1 MIPTPDGLTRTER
14 RVWRAFDSGT
24 RVTLGTDRP
33 GRDDPERTVRAEV
46 LVTLLR
52 RPDDPGADRVAAV
65 RLRGAYITGRI
76 DLAGATVQWLLSLY
90 NCVLEEPPDFSHTT
104 TRTVK
109 INHSELPGLAAIW
122 SHIGGHLTIA
132 ESTVNGS
139 VELVGAHIS
148 GELRMNNAH
157 IRAGLRPA
165 VTAGGITVEGGC
177 YGSGMRTEGALR
189 FAGARLEGGFV
200 LTGARLEKHVENS
213 DDTVLHLDNA
223 EINNALRCDH
233 GFSSTGRI
241 RLRGARVSGDVSFR
255 RASRMS
261 APRTAIH
268 ATRLAADDLDLRT
281 ETPIEGVL
289 HLEDARIGA
298 LSDDS
303 RTWPAAIRLTGMTYE
318 TIRYWSQPEAVKQRL
333 DWLSRDP
340 NGFRPQ
346 PYEQLAAYYRRTGRD
361 DLARAVLYAEERRR
375 PRRHAGARI
384 FALVLE
390 YTVGYGYQPAR
401 AAYWLAALLAVGAV
415 GFAVHHP
422 APLKPDEAP
431 HFNPV
436 LYSLDLLSPIGGLGQ
451 RDAFD
456 PTGGWQW
463 LAGLLVVAGWVLATA
478 LIAGVGRVYNRM

>member
-1 MIPTPDGLTRTER
+1 MITTPDGLSRTER

-24 RVTLGTDRP
+24 RVNLGDDRP
-33 GRDDPERTVRAEV
+33 VRDDPGRTVRAEV
-46 LVTLLR
+46 IVALLR

-109 INHSELPGLAAIW
+109 INNSELPGFAAIW
-122 SHIGGHLTIA
+122 AHIGGHLTIT

-139 VELVGAHIS
+139 VELVGTHVS
-148 GELRMNNAH
+148 GELRMNDAH
-157 IRAGLRPA
+157 IRPGARPA

-177 YGSGMRTEGALR
+177 FGTRLRADGALR
-189 FAGARLEGGFV
+189 FGGARLEGG
-200 LTGARLEKHVENS
+200 LTLSGARLEQRVVNS

-223 EINNALRCDH
+223 AINNALRCDV
-233 GFSSTGRI
+233 GFNATGRI
-241 RLRGARVSGDVSFR
+241 RLRGTQVSGVVSFLH
-255 RASRMS
+255 AGRMS

-268 ATRLAADDLDLRT
+268 ATRLAADELDLRPDV
-281 ETPIEGVL
+281 PIEGIL
-289 HLEDARIGA
+289 SLEDARIGT
-298 LSDDS
+298 LSDNRD
-303 RTWPAAIRLTGMTYE
+303 TWPAEIRLNGMTYE
-318 TIRYWSQPEAVKQRL
+318 SIRYWSQPEAIAQRL
-333 DWLSRDP
+333 EWVSRDP
-340 NGFRPQ
+340 YGFRPQ
-346 PYEQLAAYYRRTGRD
+346 PYEQLAAYYRHTGRD
-361 DLARAVLYAEERRR
+361 DLARAVQYAEERHR
-375 PRRHAGARI
+375 PRHRLPARF
-384 FALVLE
+384 FATVLE
-390 YTVGYGYQPAR
+390 YTVGYGYKPVR
-401 AAYWLAALLAVGAV
+401 AAYWLAGLLAAGSI
-415 GFAVHHP
+415 GFAAHHP

-456 PTGGWQW
+456 PAGGWQW